1 MAMRA
6 PCLANSR
13 ARTRPRPR
21 EAPVT
26 KTTLSVR
33 SKVRARLESCFEHKN
48 PAAARVPVPSKFFA
62 LCFMSILKAND
73 RETRGKVYRVSL
85 VRGFGRDFVRTRV
98 KGSRVILND

>member
-13 ARTRPRPR
+13 ARTRPRAR

-33 SKVRARLESCFEHKN
+33 SKARARLESCFENKN
-48 PAAARVPVPSKFFA
+48 PAAARVPMPSKFFVF
-62 LCFMSILKAND
+62 CFMTILKAND
-73 RETRGKVYRVSL
+73 RETRGKGYRVSL
-85 VRGFGRDFVRTRV
+85 GRGFGRDFVSTRV
-98 KGSRVILND
+98 KGSRLIFND